1 MLFSLI
7 NRSVAWLIDEHNM
20 FSTLRHTVGTLPVL
34 GFYRLVTGALGKL
47 IYTGRSTGEARSA
60 RLDPHPPPPPPRKAV
75 RARKR
80 KLPCPLNSKPES
92 ATALG
97 SYYSS
102 RLKGEYGDHTP
113 FLIG

>member
-34 GFYRLVTGALGKL
+34 AFYRLVTGALGKL

-60 RLDPHPPPPPPRKAV
+60 RLDPHPPPLPQEKLSGQGKENCPAHLTQSQNPPLLWV
-75 RARKR
+75 
-80 KLPCPLNSKPES
+80 
-92 ATALG
+92 
-97 SYYSS
+97 
-102 RLKGEYGDHTP
+102 
-113 FLIG
+113 LIILAD

>member
-34 GFYRLVTGALGKL
+34 AFYRLVTGALGKL

-60 RLDPHPPPPPPRKAV
+60 RLDPHPPPPSPK
-75 RARKR
+75 KSCQG
-80 KLPCPLNSKPES
+80 KEKK
-92 ATALG
+92 TALP
-97 SYYSS
+97 
-102 RLKGEYGDHTP
+102 T
-113 FLIG
+113 